1 MTHDEIRVAIG
12 ASPELQALVPDT
24 QALAAHPIFVSEPF
38 STLAEFAFILSFPS
52 VTNIKATT
60 ATPVVQ
66 IAY

>member
-1 MTHDEIRVAIG
+1 MTHDEIRAVIG

-24 QALAAHPIFVSEPF
+24 QAASNLVVSEPF

-66 IAY
+66 ITY